1 MSDADNYI
9 ELVKKAQRG
18 DEDYLN
24 RLTELARE
32 RLQVYVY
39 RLTLEDAKSEDIVQ
53 ESMLE
58 MFKILGKLKEAD
70 RFWPW
75 LYGIA
80 INKIRRHERTE
91 RRQRTVS
98 ASDVGY
104 GGAQKNEQEGLENL
118 VSQELKQMVSSAM
131 RGLRTRHR
139 AVLAMRCY
147 DEMSYSE
154 IAESLGC
161 SEFAARML
169 FCRAKRARQKQLAR
183 RGLGK
188 GTLLTA
194 LVLFGKMTA
203 PTEAAAANVS
213 VTSTAVKAGV
223 AAGLAT
229 AASSKMAIVT
239 LTTAGVLAVGT
250 MVATSGPDRTIAGP
264 VANPV
269 RSLQIVSPSGQAN
282 RSVEQCWY
290 YFPKGPGGPVMLRLM
305 RADAGGEQLYC
316 SWRQNES
323 GNFYFDARR
332 DTFYVRNYPMWR
344 DDFGVRR
351 LPTDNVKLSEFLS
364 QVEGRGEDMEYVR
377 GSGDGLL
384 VIARRRGDENSERTR
399 VIRHYNVLEEE
410 YFRYNLPAGAKVV
423 DERDAM
429 HRRGW
434 TYFRISGEINGKEV
448 LGGGRMPFVYAVIGR
463 YSPWL
468 RLETGEKEVVDDSFM
483 GLGRP
488 WMGLHTIDTVRRDAA
503 ERQIWFETEYEP
515 SSSKGK
521 VRLTSEEGE
530 MEYTIDM
537 EKDVVERIAFSRKGS
552 DGELRFE
559 YLEDVE
565 NVGSEFV
572 RPRRVGRKEECLFA
586 VLWGA
591 E

>member
-18 DEDYLN
+18 DNDCLN

-32 RLQVYVY
+32 RLRVYVY
-39 RLTLEDAKSEDIVQ
+39 RLTLEDAKAEDIVQ

-75 LYGIA
+75 LCGIA
-80 INKIRRHERTE
+80 LNKIHRHERTE

-98 ASDVGY
+98 ASAIGY
-104 GGAQKNEQEGLENL
+104 GGAQKKQEGLEEL
-118 VSQELKQMVSSAM
+118 VSQELKQIVSAAM
-131 RGLRTRHR
+131 RGLKTRYR
-139 AVLAMRCY
+139 AVLSMRCY

-169 FCRAKRARQKQLAR
+169 FCRAKRALQKQLSR

-188 GTLLTA
+188 GALLMA

-203 PTEAAAANVS
+203 STEAAAANVS
-213 VTSTAVKAGV
+213 VTASAVKAGV

-229 AASSKMAIVT
+229 VASSKMAVVT
-239 LTTAGVLAVGT
+239 LATAGALAVGT
-250 MVATSGPDRTIAGP
+250 MVATSGPDRTIAGS
-264 VANPV
+264 VAKPV
-269 RSLQIVSPSGQAN
+269 RSSQIISPNGQAS
-282 RSVEQCWY
+282 RSVEECWY

-316 SWRQNES
+316 SWRQNEG
-323 GNFYFDARR
+323 GNFYFDMRK
-332 DTFYVRNYPMWR
+332 DTFYIRNCPMWR
-344 DDFGVRR
+344 SDFGVRR
-351 LPTDNVKLSEFLS
+351 LPTDGVELSEFLS
-364 QVEGRGEDMEYVR
+364 QVEGRREEMEYIR

-384 VIARRRGDENSERTR
+384 VIARRGEDEDSDRTR

-410 YFRYNLPAGAKVV
+410 YFRYNLPAGARVV

-434 TYFRISGEINGKEV
+434 TYFGISGEINGKEV
-448 LGGGRMPFVYAVIGR
+448 LGAGRIPFVYATSKHH
-463 YSPWL
+463 SPWL
-468 RLETGEKEVVDDSFM
+468 KLQVGERKILDDSFI

-503 ERQIWFETEYEP
+503 EQQIWFETEYEP
-515 SSSKGK
+515 SSGKGK
-521 VRLTSEEGE
+521 VKLTSEEGE
-530 MEYTIDM
+530 MVYTIDM
-537 EKDVVERIAFSRKGS
+537 ERDVIERIAFSREEG

-559 YLEDVE
+559 YLEDVG

-572 RPRRVGRKEECLFA
+572 RPRRVSRKEECLFD